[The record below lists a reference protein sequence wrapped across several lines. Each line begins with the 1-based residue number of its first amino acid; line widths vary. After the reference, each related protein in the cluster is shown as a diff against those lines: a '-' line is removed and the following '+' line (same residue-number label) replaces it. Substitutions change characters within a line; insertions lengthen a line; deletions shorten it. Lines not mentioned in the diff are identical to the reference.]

1 MSLGLCSVL
10 CLFQSSG
17 IGGLALRCPLA
28 YNPAPHPAR
37 GRLVSSPSGT
47 LSIAPVFDTGISK
60 CRPARPRAT
69 SDVVHRLACHAGVP
83 VSFIVPSGRRL
94 FFVNSRRLY
103 VSVTARPPLSSS
115 ITPASYAGLLLLLP
129 LSGECHLPL
138 SSFSLHF
145 LLPFS
150 SFPSFFLILSS
161 IFIPKSLHIPFF
173 CCTFAPSFDSV
184 NSRRSPDGRPTVTRR
199 WTDYQMTTE

>member
-1 MSLGLCSVL
+1 MKTAAKVLLFFDIHKFSPLFSLLFGIFSFLLLRLFRVSLGLCSVL
-10 CLFQSSG
+10 CLFPSSG

-60 CRPARPRAT
+60 CRPARPRAA

-103 VSVTARPPLSSS
+103 VSVTDRPPLSSS

-129 LSGECHLPL
+129 LSGECHSPL
-138 SSFSLHF
+138 
-145 LLPFS
+145 FS
-150 SFPSFFLILSS
+150 SP
-161 IFIPKSLHIPFF
+161 
-173 CCTFAPSFDSV
+173 A
-184 NSRRSPDGRPTVTRR
+184 
-199 WTDYQMTTE
+199 